1 MHAGL
6 VATPA
11 ATEESSEEAVAAIPQ
26 TLQPMVSL
34 FTLRSASPRPSSEH
48 SIMLTATFS

>member
-11 ATEESSEEAVAAIPQ
+11 ATEEVSEEAVAAVLQ
-26 TLQPMVSL
+26 TLQPVVSL
-34 FTLRSASPRPSSEH
+34 FTLCSG
-48 SIMLTATFS
+48 T